1 VTFSA
6 PGLALVGEIL
16 FDMLQNLEVDAVGGL
31 TLGADPLAHALALT
45 SHLKGRPIQSFTV
58 RKEPKG
64 HGAGRQ
70 VEGAVQ
76 PGDKVVIVEDV
87 ATTGNSA
94 LKAIVAA
101 RAFGL
106 NVLKVIILVDRLEG
120 GKEAIAAVIPQVEA
134 VFTLAD
140 FAPAKA

>member
-1 VTFSA
+1 M
-6 PGLALVGEIL
+6 L
-16 FDMLQNLEVDAVGGL
+16 FR
-31 TLGADPLAHALALT
+31 
-45 SHLKGRPIQSFTV
+45 S
-58 RKEPKG
+58 
-64 HGAGRQ
+64 
-70 VEGAVQ
+70 VQ
-76 PGDKVVIVEDV
+76 PGDKVVILEDV